1 MAVARR
7 PCALSTCRTRSDAVS
22 GDVGALV
29 GIGLI
34 GSRTV
39 VIKSCLN
46 LSDFTLSSVG
56 CPINT
61 YNEAR
66 VVGPPCH
73 RFQQLKRA
81 DGG

>member
-1 MAVARR
+1 
-7 PCALSTCRTRSDAVS
+7 
-22 GDVGALV
+22 
-29 GIGLI
+29 
-34 GSRTV
+34 
-39 VIKSCLN
+39 
-46 LSDFTLSSVG
+46 VG